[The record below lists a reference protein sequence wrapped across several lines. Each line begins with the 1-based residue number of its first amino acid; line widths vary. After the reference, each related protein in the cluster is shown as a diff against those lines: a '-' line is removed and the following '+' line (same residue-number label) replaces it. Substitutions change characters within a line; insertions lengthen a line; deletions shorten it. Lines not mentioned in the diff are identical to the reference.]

1 MKKELTKGEIKMFEK
16 LKKIKENKVL
26 KFIGNVLYTIMFI
39 LVVLM
44 LLVVVMQRVTNNNIA
59 IGGIRMFSVA
69 TGSMIPV
76 YEVGDILISKEI
88 EPEKIEVGDDLVYLG
103 KEGSFKNKIVTHRV
117 NSIEKQEDGNYKI
130 ITQGVAN
137 NAEDPEI
144 NQTQVL
150 GKVMFKMHLLSY
162 LGKLVRNVYMF
173 YFVIFI
179 PVGILVYRN
188 IKNLMNAAR
197 EEDDDEEE
205 DKEKNCEK

>member
-1 MKKELTKGEIKMFEK
+1 MFEK

-26 KFIGNVLYTIMFI
+26 KFIGNALYTLMFV

-44 LLVVVMQRVTNNNIA
+44 LVVVIMQRVTNNNIT

-69 TGSMIPV
+69 TGSMVPV
-76 YEVGDILISKEI
+76 YNVGDILISREVK
-88 EPEKIEVGDDLVYLG
+88 PEKIKVGDDLVYIG
-103 KEGSFKNKIVTHRV
+103 KEGSFKNKVVTHRV

-144 NQTQVL
+144 DQTQVL
-150 GKVMFKMHLLSY
+150 GKVMFKMHILSF

-173 YFVIFI
+173 YFLIFI

-188 IKNLMNAAR
+188 VKNLMSIGK
-197 EEDDDEEE
+197 DEEE
-205 DKEKNCEK
+205 DEEEEQEVNSEK

>member
-1 MKKELTKGEIKMFEK
+1 MFEK

-26 KFIGNVLYTIMFI
+26 KFIGNALYTLMFV

-44 LLVVVMQRVTNNNIA
+44 LIVVIMQRVTNNNIT

-69 TGSMIPV
+69 TGSMVPV
-76 YEVGDILISKEI
+76 YNVGDILISREVK
-88 EPEKIEVGDDLVYLG
+88 PEKIKVGDDLVYIG

-117 NSIEKQEDGNYKI
+117 NLIEKQEDGNYKI

-144 NQTQVL
+144 DQTQVL
-150 GKVMFKMHLLSY
+150 GKVMFKMHILSF

-173 YFVIFI
+173 YFLIFI

-188 IKNLMNAAR
+188 IKNLMSIGKD
-197 EEDDDEEE
+197 EEDDDEGQEE
-205 DKEKNCEK
+205 NSEK

>member
-1 MKKELTKGEIKMFEK
+1 MFEK

-26 KFIGNVLYTIMFI
+26 RFIANTLYTLMFI
-39 LVVLM
+39 VVVLM
-44 LLVVVMQRVTNNNIA
+44 LVVVIMQRATNNNIT

-88 EPEKIEVGDDLVYLG
+88 EPEKIKVGDDLVYLG
-103 KEGSFKNKIVTHRV
+103 KEGSFAGKVVTHRV
-117 NSIEKQEDGNYKI
+117 NLIEKQEDGNYKI

-150 GKVMFKMHLLSY
+150 GKVMFKMHILSF
-162 LGKLVRNVYMF
+162 LGKLVRNVYVF
-173 YFVIFI
+173 YFLIFI
-179 PVGILVYRN
+179 PVAILIYRN
-188 IKNLMNAAR
+188 IKNIMNIGKY
-197 EEDDDEEE
+197 DEELE
-205 DKEKNCEK
+205 EEENNGNISKDTKKD